1 MSALV
6 EQEVAVEPPPPSPR
20 PELGRPRFR
29 FRDLVNESVAGMLA
43 RPLRASLTTLGTVLG
58 VGALVA
64 TVGLSRTAGN
74 QIVGRFSELQATQI
88 TVQPANS
95 GGFFGGG
102 DENRRV
108 TRSLPWAVED
118 RLDRL
123 NGVVASGA
131 LAEVDVRGALVR
143 TVPLRDPTTVT
154 EFQIPVLAASP
165 GLLDAVRGE
174 ISTGR
179 FFDQGHVAR
188 GDRVVVLG
196 RDAATQLNLTR
207 VDNVPALF
215 IGEELYTVIGVLD
228 DVSRQRKLLD
238 AVILPSSTANARYDT
253 VQPSDVVIETE
264 LGAAQ
269 LVASQAAIALNPNS
283 PDELRV
289 SAPVDPQRTQRG
301 VENDVNSLFLVLGLV
316 SLVVGAIGI
325 MNVTL
330 VTVLERVG
338 EIGLRRALGAA
349 RRHIAAQFLLESTAM
364 GFVGGVIGA
373 TAGLLVTVI
382 VSANR
387 NWTPVLDAWVP
398 LAAPALGALVGMLA
412 GLYPSLKAARMEP
425 VEALRSGT

>member
-1 MSALV
+1 MSAV
-6 EQEVAVEPPPPSPR
+6 VDAEVAIEPSPAE
-20 PELGRPRFR
+20 PTELGKPRFR
-29 FRDLVNESVAGMLA
+29 LRDLINEAVAGMLA

-74 QIVGRFSELQATQI
+74 QIVGRFSELQATQV
-88 TVQPANS
+88 TVQPAS
-95 GGFFGGG
+95 AGGFFGPQ
-102 DENRRV
+102 DNRRV
-108 TRSLPWAVED
+108 TRSLPWGVED

-131 LAEVDVRGALVR
+131 VSDVDVSGALVR

-154 EFQIPVLAASP
+154 EFQIPVKAASP
-165 GLLDAVRGE
+165 GLVDAVRGE

-179 FFDQGHVAR
+179 FFDQGHVDR

-196 RDAATQLNLTR
+196 RDAATQLNVTR

-215 IGEELYTVIGVLD
+215 IGEDLYTVIGVLN
-228 DVSRQRKLLD
+228 DVRRERSLLD
-238 AVILPSSTANARYDT
+238 AVILPSSTASARYDT
-253 VQPSDVVIETE
+253 VQPSEVIIETD

-269 LVASQAAIALNPNS
+269 LVASQAPIALNPNS

-289 SAPVDPQRTQRG
+289 SAPADPQRTQRG

-425 VEALRSGT
+425 VEALRAGT